1 MNAHATMQEEK
12 GLFHHVHITPR
23 WTGDSNF
30 MSILGETRVLPE
42 TIDET
47 HKKVKDG

>member
-1 MNAHATMQEEK
+1 MIMNI
-12 GLFHHVHITPR
+12 FPR

-42 TIDET
+42 TIEET
-47 HKKVKDG
+47 YRRIREGWE